1 MAQASMNNILKKKK
15 KIDRE
20 KVLWVGIHVRRQ
32 DYQRYEMSL
41 GLDPL
46 KPSYYLEAMDMYHE
60 FYGGKNK
67 RLLFVV
73 ITDDVKWCE
82 THLKGK
88 NVFIVSKPNSEL
100 FEGIG
105 HDLALMSKCNHTII
119 SRGSFSYLSSALASG
134 ATILPCH
141 FHGYK
146 HKDQKGVNEICDRH
160 PLKNPL
166 EKLYPIQY

>member
-1 MAQASMNNILKKKK
+1 MSKSPSTQKTKYQWDQMSRDHASRDHKSIC
-15 KIDRE
+15 
-20 KVLWVGIHVRRQ
+20 Q
-32 DYQRYEMSL
+32 
-41 GLDPL
+41 
-46 KPSYYLEAMDMYHE
+46 
-60 FYGGKNK
+60 NK

-73 ITDDVKWCE
+73 ITDDVNWCE

-141 FHGYK
+141 FRGYK
-146 HKDQKGVNEICDRH
+146 HKDQKGVNEVCDRH